1 MEVSV
6 RREDLIR
13 GLYLVQGVVERRN
26 TLPILANVL
35 IEPASGGLALTATD
49 MEVGLRNTVAA
60 DVKKK
65 GSITLNARKVY
76 EIVRE
81 MTAEEVV
88 LRSAQAG
95 WVEVL
100 AGRSR
105 FRIVS
110 LDPKDYPE
118 LPLNTPAPASATIKV
133 APGTLRDMIDKT
145 LFAVSSDETRLNL
158 SGVYLVGGEAGVL
171 RMVATDGHRL
181 AMIERKVSGAK
192 LERSVILPRK
202 GLVEARRLLD
212 EAQGDAD
219 LTLAVTAKDARITV
233 GNVSFFMRL
242 VDGEFPDYRQ
252 VIPKS
257 TRVQVRVLRDDLLS
271 ALRRTSLLASE
282 RSRGVKLTVES
293 GKLEVSA
300 SNPEQG
306 EASEEIEA
314 QYRGDALSIGFNAR
328 YLMDVLGAH
337 GQGDNI
343 ELGLTDEVGPG
354 MLKGSQD
361 DSYTY
366 VVMPMRL

>member
-6 RREDLIR
+6 RRDDLVR

-35 IEPASGGLALTATD
+35 IEPATGGLELTATD
-49 MEVGLRNTVAA
+49 MEVGLRNTVQA

-65 GSITLNARKVY
+65 GSVTLNARKLY

-81 MTAEEVV
+81 MTADEVI

-118 LPLNTPAPASATIKV
+118 LPLGTPAPANGTIKV
-133 APGTLRDMIDKT
+133 APQMLRDMIDRT

-181 AMIERKVSGAK
+181 AMIERKVAGAK

-212 EAQGDAD
+212 EAQNDTELA
-219 LTLAVTAKDARITV
+219 LTVTAKDARIAV

-252 VIPKS
+252 VVPKS
-257 TRVQVRVLRDDLLS
+257 TRVQVTVDRDDLLS

-282 RSRGVKLTVES
+282 RSRGVKLTVER
-293 GKLEVSA
+293 GKLEISA

-314 QYRGDALSIGFNAR
+314 AYAGDTLSIGFNAR

-337 GQGDNI
+337 AQGDDI
-343 ELGLTDEVGPG
+343 ELGLTDRSGPG
-354 MLKGSQD
+354 S
-361 DSYTY
+361 
-366 VVMPMRL
+366 